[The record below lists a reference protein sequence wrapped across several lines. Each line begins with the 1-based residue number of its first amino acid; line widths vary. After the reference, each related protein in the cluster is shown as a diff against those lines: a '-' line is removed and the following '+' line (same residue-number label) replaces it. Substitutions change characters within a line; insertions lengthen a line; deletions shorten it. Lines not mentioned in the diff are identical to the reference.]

1 MINTIIF
8 DLGGVLIDWQPINV
22 YLKAF
27 NGDEEKAKWFL
38 NSVCTM
44 AWNVEQDAGRLIEE
58 AVKVKTAEF
67 PQYEELIKLYYD
79 EWPDM
84 LNGVMND
91 TLAIL
96 EKLINNKKYK
106 VFALTNWSAETFPIA
121 QSRYQFL
128 KWFDG
133 IVVSGEVKMRKPF
146 LEIYHHTLKQFN
158 ITANQSVFIDDNA
171 ENIKAA
177 NEAGIIGVL
186 FKNAKQ
192 LQSDLKGLDIEL

>member
-1 MINTIIF
+1 LINTIIF

>member
-1 MINTIIF
+1 
-8 DLGGVLIDWQPINV
+8 VLIDWQPINV